1 MIHAYILIEAEPTR
15 VQELIEE
22 LRDMELDGSVI
33 KQIHAVTG
41 RFELIAYVESPDLRS
56 LGN

>member
-1 MIHAYILIEAEPTR
+1 MIQAYVLIEAEPTR
-15 VQELIEE
+15 VQDLMKELPGTKLE
-22 LRDMELDGSVI
+22 GSVI

-41 RFELIAYVESPDLRS
+41 RFDLIALVESPDLQS

>member
-1 MIHAYILIEAEPTR
+1 MIQAYVLIEAEPTR
-15 VQELIEE
+15 VQELV
-22 LRDMELDGSVI
+22 VI

-41 RFELIAYVESPDLRS
+41 RYELIAFVESPSLQS

>member
-1 MIHAYILIEAEPTR
+1 MQAYVLIEAEPTR
-15 VQELIEE
+15 VQDLMKELPG
-22 LRDMELDGSVI
+22 MELEGSVI

-41 RFELIAYVESPDLRS
+41 RFDLIALIESPDLQS